1 MITEKINAFRFDPET
16 HSYFVGT
23 KKIPSVTQVLKAV
36 NIHQDSAFTNE
47 YDMWVGTASH
57 KAIELHLKGTLD
69 ESTLDV
75 RLRPRLDA
83 FKEFQAMTGFKMTES
98 ENPRYHEGVLV
109 AGTPDIVG
117 LFPNNTLA
125 IIDEKSGS
133 VRPSTAIQTA
143 GYAFLLRE
151 PRARRFGI
159 QLKTNGKFSM
169 IEFTDSFDH
178 KIWVQALSIYSWLH
192 NNGGLKK

>member
-1 MITEKINAFRFDPET
+1 MKNNGFRFDPET
-16 HSYFVGT
+16 HTYWHGQ
-23 KKIPSVTQVLKAV
+23 KKLPSVTQILKAV
-36 NIHQDSAFTNE
+36 GIHQPSAFTNE

-57 KAIELHLKGTLD
+57 KAIELYLKGTLD
-69 ESTLDV
+69 ESTLDA

-83 FKEFQAMTGFKMTES
+83 FKEFQAMTGFKAKDTEK
-98 ENPRYHEGVLV
+98 PCYHEGVLV

-117 LFPNNTLA
+117 VFPDNTLA
-125 IIDEKSGS
+125 VIDEKSGS

-143 GYAFLLRE
+143 GYAFILRE

-169 IEFTDSFDH
+169 IEFTDSFDS
-178 KIWVQALSIYSWLH
+178 KIWMQALSIYSWLH
-192 NNGGLKK
+192 NNGGIRT